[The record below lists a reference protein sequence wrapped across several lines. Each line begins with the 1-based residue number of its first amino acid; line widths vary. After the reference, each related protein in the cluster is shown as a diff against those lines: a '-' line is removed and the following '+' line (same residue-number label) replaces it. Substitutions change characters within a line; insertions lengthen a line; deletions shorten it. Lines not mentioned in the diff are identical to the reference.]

1 VTVRIIAGTAR
12 GRRLAAPPGEATRP
26 TSDRA
31 REGLFSTLASLRGG
45 LSGARVLDLY
55 AGSGAVGLE
64 ALSRGAAHA
73 LLVESQVGVAKLVRA
88 NVRTTGLP
96 GAEVV
101 VARVERLVAGPPPGG
116 PQDPNDP
123 DDPYD
128 LYDIAFLDPPY
139 AVDDNEVRSVLSA
152 LLARGWLTGDALVVV
167 ERATRGGDFDWPGGY
182 AAERSRRYGEG
193 TLWYGRAAGPYP
205 PVTKGIRSCDESSTR
220 DRSIR

>member
-1 VTVRIIAGTAR
+1 MRIIAGTAR

-31 REGLFSTLASLRGG
+31 REGLFSTLTSLRGG

-73 LLVESQVGVAKLVRA
+73 LLVESAAAVARLVRA
-88 NVRTTGLP
+88 NIRTSGLP
-96 GAEVV
+96 GAELT
-101 VARVERLVAGPPPGG
+101 VARVERLVAGPPPGE
-116 PQDPNDP
+116 PR
-123 DDPYD
+123 DPYD
-128 LYDIAFLDPPY
+128 VAFLDPPY
-139 AVDDNEVRSVLSA
+139 AVADDEVRSVLAA
-152 LLARGWLTGDALVVV
+152 LRAYGWLTGDALVVV
-167 ERATRGGDFDWPGGY
+167 ERATRGGRFDWPAGY
-182 AAERSRRYGEG
+182 TAQRSRRYGEG

-205 PVTKGIRSCDESSTR
+205 PVPKGIRSCDESSTP